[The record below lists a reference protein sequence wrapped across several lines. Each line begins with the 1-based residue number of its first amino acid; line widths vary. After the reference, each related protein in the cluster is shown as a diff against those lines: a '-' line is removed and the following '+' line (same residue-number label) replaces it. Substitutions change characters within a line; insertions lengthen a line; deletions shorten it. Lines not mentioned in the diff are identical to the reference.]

1 MALKVWDRTMTS
13 ERTVHAARLTDGD
26 WLVLAAWPVLGRDP
40 AVMAM
45 TLAEAMG
52 QGIVPLDV
60 PRRPRSAV
68 QGLTRAAAWI
78 VVKAVGISDDPRW
91 LQSTPEP
98 YASVSWM
105 RRSAVST
112 SMRPRPAALRT
123 AST

>member
-60 PRRPRSAV
+60 PRRPRSA
-68 QGLTRAAAWI
+68 
-78 VVKAVGISDDPRW
+78 
-91 LQSTPEP
+91 
-98 YASVSWM
+98 
-105 RRSAVST
+105 
-112 SMRPRPAALRT
+112 RPRPD
-123 AST
+123 